1 MRQACKTEWE
11 SKVDLPVDIQIQLR
25 ALVLVECL
33 QQTAVF
39 QFVKKNTHWDEH
51 WAENFISVRTEG
63 RSKMKALQV
72 QANKGLLSLEDLPK
86 PEVMIM
92 ISNDQEKA
100 SWLSS
105 FWSGKNTQVVA
116 EDDVIIK
123 VGFAGLCG
131 TDLHIVSVC
140 LCFWT
145 QHCQF
150 KQQYI
155 ILKKILKDQSNENTV
170 NNCN

>member
-1 MRQACKTEWE
+1 MTRKRHHDDYHFEE
-11 SKVDLPVDIQIQLR
+11 
-25 ALVLVECL
+25 
-33 QQTAVF
+33 
-39 QFVKKNTHWDEH
+39 
-51 WAENFISVRTEG
+51 
-63 RSKMKALQV
+63 
-72 QANKGLLSLEDLPK
+72 
-86 PEVMIM
+86 
-92 ISNDQEKA
+92 
-100 SWLSS
+100 
-105 FWSGKNTQVVA
+105 KNTQVTA